1 MERSAPQPLHIPVR
15 SRLGDGTI
23 TGHLLQPE
31 VSPRGVV
38 TIHPATATPERFYF
52 SFADALVDRGF
63 AVVTYRMR
71 GVGSP
76 AARTNP
82 RLRMSDWIT
91 EDVPAV
97 SAWTEE
103 RFPGL
108 PQFALGHS
116 LGGHALLLGFG
127 GERLSGIVTVAT
139 HRAATRDI
147 ITRTERMRV
156 RAILS
161 ALGPALT
168 RLLGYAPGERLGL
181 GEDIPRA
188 ALLEW
193 SHWVSR
199 PDYFFDIPELSA
211 AARMARMLTPVLSVG
226 AADDL
231 WASPGQIDELVD
243 RLLLAPVE
251 RRTFNATEFGVRK
264 IGHHGLMRRSV
275 GSGAWPEI
283 IGWLARAADARAAD
297 VQGADSQAAGVG
309 PTDSQA
315 ARAQTAEAQP
325 EGTQAARA
333 QEMSAL
339 TPHRNARVGT

>member
-31 VSPRGVV
+31 TPPRGVV

-52 SFADALVDRGF
+52 SFADALVDHGF

-116 LGGHALLLGFG
+116 LGGHAILLGFG

-193 SHWVSR
+193 SHWVRRS
-199 PDYFFDIPELSA
+199 DYFFDIPELSA
-211 AARMARMLTPVLSVG
+211 ATRMARMRTPVLSVG
-226 AADDL
+226 AEDDL

-251 RRTFNATEFGVRK
+251 RRTFTAAELGVK
-264 IGHHGLMRRSV
+264 EIGHHGLMRRSV
-275 GSGAWPEI
+275 GRGAWPEI
-283 IGWLARAADARAAD
+283 IDWLAKAADARAAG
-297 VQGADSQAAGVG
+297 VQAADAQTVDSRSADTQTADSQA
-309 PTDSQA
+309 TS
-315 ARAQTAEAQP
+315 AQ
-325 EGTQAARA
+325 
-333 QEMSAL
+333 
-339 TPHRNARVGT
+339 TPHRPARVGT

>member
-1 MERSAPQPLHIPVR
+1 MATLEDMERSAPQPLHIPVR
-15 SRLGDGTI
+15 SRLGEGIID
-23 TGHLLQPE
+23 GHLRLPE
-31 VSPRGVV
+31 SAPLGVV

-52 SFADALVDRGF
+52 SFADALTDRGF

-76 AARTNP
+76 AARRNP
-82 RLRMSDWIT
+82 RLRMSDWVT

-108 PQFALGHS
+108 PQFGLGHS

-147 ITRTERMRV
+147 VTRTERMRV

-161 ALGPALT
+161 VLGPALT

-193 SHWVSR
+193 SRWVSR

-211 AARMARMLTPVLSVG
+211 AARMARVRTPVLSVG
-226 AADDL
+226 AEDDL

-251 RRTFNATEFGVRK
+251 RRTFTATGLGVK
-264 IGHHGLMRRSV
+264 EIGHHGLMRRSV
-275 GSGAWPEI
+275 GREAWPEI
-283 IGWLARAADARAAD
+283 IDWLANAADSHAADTRAADSRSAGVQTADARTADRPANAQAAS
-297 VQGADSQAAGVG
+297 SQA
-309 PTDSQA
+309 PT
-315 ARAQTAEAQP
+315 RT
-325 EGTQAARA
+325 
-333 QEMSAL
+333 
-339 TPHRNARVGT
+339 ARVGT

>member
-193 SHWVSR
+193 SHWVRRS
-199 PDYFFDIPELSA
+199 DYFFDIPELSA
-211 AARMARMLTPVLSVG
+211 AARMARMRTPVLSVG

-231 WASPGQIDELVD
+231 WRAD
-243 RLLLAPVE
+243 
-251 RRTFNATEFGVRK
+251 RRT
-264 IGHHGLMRRSV
+264 RRSTAPRP
-275 GSGAWPEI
+275 GRASDI
-283 IGWLARAADARAAD
+283 QRYRARCQEDRSSRADAPLGRQRGLAGDHRLAGKSRRCAGRGRAGRRLAGRRCGARGLAGRMCAD
-297 VQGADSQAAGVG
+297 G
-309 PTDSQA
+309 
-315 ARAQTAEAQP
+315 
-325 EGTQAARA
+325 
-333 QEMSAL
+333 
-339 TPHRNARVGT
+339 